1 MSAQHILA
9 IAEIREDLEQH
20 LGRAE
25 GCRQA
30 LTEQKLAE
38 ERRLIRILDAQL
50 KQACDSCCA
59 HERELKD
66 LLGEILGQLHA
77 YTGKLHR
84 PSACPQDP
92 LA

>member
-77 YTGKLHR
+77 YTGKPHR